1 MSDALPLYM
10 KLFERCEEMRPKK
23 QHADL
28 CGQIVFIPKHLSH
41 GKWVPERYVWK
52 FVGHEKLQRIYPQ
65 EALALCRCA
74 VEDWLRKLHELR
86 LSDNTEV
93 SIEVDDYRPREGRVW
108 VWKSYNGP
116 TIHHALIAAANA
128 VRDAQGVAG

>member
-1 MSDALPLYM
+1 MTDILPLYM
-10 KLFERCEEMRPKK
+10 KLFERCEEMRPTL
-23 QHADL
+23 HGMTLRLAPL
-28 CGQIVFIPKHLSH
+28 HNTVHWHSEYA
-41 GKWVPERYVWK
+41 GKWSFACDLRE
-52 FVGHEKLQRIYPQ
+52 L

-74 VEDWLRKLHELR
+74 VEDWLRKRHEIR

-116 TIHHALIAAANA
+116 TIHHALIAAANV
-128 VRDAQGVAG
+128 VRNEQENPQ